1 MTLEEA
7 IEHLQEILND
17 AKHNWSCEKCKSEHK
32 QLLEWLTELQK
43 RRLTME
49 NIERK
54 AVIEKLNEIGGCN
67 ASDNFS
73 KGWDKAIDAA
83 IEAVTQIPLA
93 DDKTPDKNTP
103 WSKRAPFD
111 PGSITCGRCDSD
123 ISEDDF
129 EYCPY
134 CGQKLDWSC
143 LSDSETSFEMDGKIY
158 NVFFDDDCDD
168 DYDY

>member
-1 MTLEEA
+1 MEE
-7 IEHLQEILND
+7 
-17 AKHNWSCEKCKSEHK
+17 KYV
-32 QLLEWLTELQK
+32 K
-43 RRLTME
+43 RET
-49 NIERK
+49 
-54 AVIEKLNEIGGCN
+54 VVEKLNEIGGCN
-67 ASDNFS
+67 ASDDFS

-93 DDKTPDKNTP
+93 DDKMPDKNTP

-111 PGSITCGRCDSD
+111 PESITCGRCDSD

-158 NVFFDDDCDD
+158 NVFFDDDDEG
-168 DYDY
+168 YDENEI